1 MDLKKTGRRSSYG
14 GENCRSVSFYPISV
28 LFFSHL
34 KKILLIQ
41 VESFTSNKRRLMVNL
56 FTQMMI
62 AVLFLN
68 KKKNLKRKN

>member
-1 MDLKKTGRRSSYG
+1 MDLKKQVGVLPMEGRIADLFLFIRSLY
-14 GENCRSVSFYPISV
+14 Y
-28 LFFSHL
+28 FFL
-34 KKILLIQ
+34 ILRKFFLIQ

-56 FTQMMI
+56 FSQMMI

>member
-1 MDLKKTGRRSSYG
+1 MDLKKQVGVLPMEGRI
-14 GENCRSVSFYPISV
+14 VD
-28 LFFSHL
+28 LFLFIQSL
-34 KKILLIQ
+34 YYFFLILRKFFLIQ

-56 FTQMMI
+56 FSQMMI